1 MTGKLCF
8 MILLFTIISLS
19 SSLSLPLIHHL
30 SLSSQNRTT
39 AARLRRLV
47 QISSHRLHY
56 LSNFP
61 VKNSSRKPQSHVPQE
76 MAPEIHGDSYL
87 YLVNFS
93 LGTPPVQQL
102 AILDTSSPILWIQ
115 CEPCDPCFSQSVP
128 IFSPESSKSFS
139 PVHCSDPLCNGL
151 LCDNNTNLCTFSSS
165 YGQSATTS
173 GQIAT
178 ETLTFSSDSGDQPEF
193 SPKIAI
199 GCGFSNRNFKFPG
212 GFSGIFGLSNSP
224 ISFISQYYKSEYH
237 QFSYCLLR
245 LLLETTETQTS
256 QLRFGIEAKL
266 SGPDVRSFEL
276 LDYAN
281 SLYYLNLT
289 DISIGDNRLGIPPK
303 VFDMDSD
310 KKGGF
315 VIDSGATVSY
325 LRETGYSYLKD
336 GMVYWFSGAWNL
348 TQIDGKKYSF
358 DLCWE
363 IPTPEFNEFP
373 NLTLHFGEKDW
384 ELMPENVFY
393 VDRNARIFCMVILA
407 SDKMSILGTYQQQ
420 DFRVLYD
427 ISGRRVSVQRASCA
441 GGG

>member
-1 MTGKLCF
+1 MTGKLSF
-8 MILLFTIISLS
+8 MILLITFISLS
-19 SSLSLPLIHHL
+19 SSLSLPSFTT
-30 SLSSQNRTT
+30 SLSPPKT
-39 AARLRRLV
+39 APPL
-47 QISSHRLHY
+47 QDSDN
-56 LSNFP
+56 LSKP
-61 VKNSSRKPQSHVPQE
+61 KPQSHVPQE

-102 AILDTSSPILWIQ
+102 AILDTSGPMLWIQ

-128 IFSPESSKSFS
+128 IFSPE
-139 PVHCSDPLCNGL
+139 
-151 LCDNNTNLCTFSSS
+151 NLCTFSSS
-165 YGQSATTS
+165 YGQNATTS

-178 ETLTFSSDSGDQPEF
+178 ETLTFSSDSGDWPEF

-199 GCGFSNRNFKFPG
+199 GCGFSNRNFNFPG
-212 GFSGIFGLSNSP
+212 GFSSIFGLSNSP
-224 ISFISQYYKSEYH
+224 ISFISQNDKSEYH

-245 LLLETTETQTS
+245 LLLVTTETQTS
-256 QLRFGIEAKL
+256 QLRFGPEAEL
-266 SGPDVRSFEL
+266 SGPVVRCFDL
-276 LDYAN
+276 LDYGN
-281 SLYYLNLT
+281 SLYYLKLT
-289 DISIGDNRLGIPPK
+289 DISIGGNRLGIPPN

-325 LRETGYSYLKD
+325 LRERGYSYLKD
-336 GMVYWFSGAWNL
+336 GMVYWFSGARNL
-348 TQIDGKKYSF
+348 TQIDGKKYGF

-373 NLTLHFGEKDW
+373 NLTLHFGETDW

-393 VDRNARIFCMVILA
+393 IDRSARIFCMVILV
-407 SDKMSILGTYQQQ
+407 SDKMY
-420 DFRVLYD
+420 DFRALYD
-427 ISGRRVSVQRASCA
+427 ISGRRISVQRGSCA